1 MSFPHQPPSLHL
13 THPHLTPRS
22 RSETLPIMAARQP
35 PITTS
40 SSDDNIYEKDNQV
53 AAPIDNVNQLNTSSQ
68 DALVKPRSNNSI
80 LLILAAGCALLSDG
94 YQNSLMTMTNVVF
107 KTRYG
112 SKIYNAAVSTRISN
126 ASLVGAII
134 GQITVGLICD
144 RIGRKS
150 GVTFTTALLVLGAIF
165 ATAAY
170 PVDGKPENMF
180 WWLTVARGCVGVGV
194 GGEYPAS
201 STSASEAANERLGKK
216 HRSQVF
222 IMVTNLVLA
231 CGTLCSLSFFMI
243 VLKITGYHDQ
253 KNATGFRD
261 LGIIWRVVFGFGA
274 LFPLI
279 IFYFRMLVL
288 NSSLYR
294 KTAMRKKVPYMLAL
308 RKYWP
313 RLLGTAGVWFIYD
326 FVVFPLGVFSGTI
339 ISTVLH
345 NPPLLKVAEWQ
356 MLLSSIGI
364 PGVLLGV
371 LLLPKLGSRVN
382 FMIGLGGFLVLGL
395 IIGLTFDKL
404 LLHPAALI
412 VLYGMIG
419 SVGNFGPGNLCG
431 LTSAEVY
438 PSALRGT
445 FYGISAAVGK
455 TGAAIGVQAF
465 TPIQTHLGKKWV
477 FLISAMLGLIGI
489 VLVYF
494 FIPETTKFDLA
505 EEDRAWLQYLVDNGW
520 EGEVGDG
527 TEGVTDAKH
536 ALGKVK
542 DSPASDES
550 EVSDEESLGEK
561 VSH

>member
-1 MSFPHQPPSLHL
+1 MEVP
-13 THPHLTPRS
+13 
-22 RSETLPIMAARQP
+22 TLA
-35 PITTS
+35 TTGRTTTNT
-40 SSDDNIYEKDNQV
+40 SDDLIHEKR
-53 AAPIDNVNQLNTSSQ
+53 SSPDH
-68 DALVKPRSNNSI
+68 DAIPAHSNDFVIAKPRSNNSI

-112 SKIYNAAVSTRISN
+112 SKIYNSAVSTRISN

-134 GQITVGLICD
+134 GQIAVGLICD
-144 RIGRKS
+144 RIGRKA
-150 GVTFTTALLVLGAIF
+150 GVSVTTTLLVLGAIF

-222 IMVTNLVLA
+222 ILVTNLVLA
-231 CGTLCSLSFFMI
+231 CGTIVSLSFFLV
-243 VLKITGYHDQ
+243 VLKITGYNNERD
-253 KNATGFRD
+253 AAGFRD

-294 KTAMRKKVPYMLAL
+294 KTAMRRKVPYKLAFK
-308 RKYWP
+308 RYWK

-339 ISTVLH
+339 ISTVVKDST
-345 NPPLLKVAEWQ
+345 LLRVAEWQ
-356 MLLSSIGI
+356 LLLSTLGI

-371 LLLPKLGSRVN
+371 LALPKLGSRVT

-395 IIGLTFDKL
+395 IIGCLYDKYIS
-404 LLHPAALI
+404 HSAAALVI
-412 VLYGMIG
+412 LFGLLTA
-419 SVGNFGPGNLCG
+419 SGNFGPGNMCG
-431 LTSAEVY
+431 LTSSEVY

-455 TGAAIGVQAF
+455 AGAAIGVQVF

-477 FLISAMLGLIGI
+477 FIISALLGLIG
-489 VLVYF
+489 VGLVYF

-505 EEDRAWLQYLVDNGW
+505 EEDREWLRYLVENGW
-520 EGEVGDG
+520 EGEIGDG
-527 TEGVTDAKH
+527 TEGVMGAKE
-536 ALGKVK
+536 ALGRVK
-542 DSPASDES
+542 DGGDEGS
-550 EVSDEESLGEK
+550 TLRDEESIGSPVEEK
-561 VSH
+561 TSR

>member
-1 MSFPHQPPSLHL
+1 MEVPTLATTGRTTTNTSDDLKIS
-13 THPHLTPRS
+13 TPDHDGA
-22 RSETLPIMAARQP
+22 M
-35 PITTS
+35 ITTTS
-40 SSDDNIYEKDNQV
+40 
-53 AAPIDNVNQLNTSSQ
+53 NTEV
-68 DALVKPRSNNSI
+68 VKPRSNNSI

-112 SKIYNAAVSTRISN
+112 SKVYNSAVSTRISN
-126 ASLVGAII
+126 ASLVGSII
-134 GQITVGLICD
+134 GQIAVGLICD
-144 RIGRKS
+144 RIGRKA
-150 GVTFTTALLVLGAIF
+150 GVSVTTTLLVLGAIF

-222 IMVTNLVLA
+222 ILVTNLVLA
-231 CGTLCSLSFFMI
+231 CGTIVSLSFFLI
-243 VLKITGYHDQ
+243 VLKITGYNNERD
-253 KNATGFRD
+253 AAGFRD

-294 KTAMRKKVPYMLAL
+294 KTAMRRKVPYKLAFK
-308 RKYWP
+308 RYWK

-339 ISTVLH
+339 ISTVVKDST
-345 NPPLLKVAEWQ
+345 LLRVAEWQ
-356 MLLSSIGI
+356 LLLSTLGI

-371 LLLPKLGSRVN
+371 LALPKLGSRVT

-395 IIGLTFDKL
+395 IIGCLYDKYIS
-404 LLHPAALI
+404 HSAAALVI
-412 VLYGMIG
+412 LFGLLTA
-419 SVGNFGPGNLCG
+419 SGNFGPGNLSG
-431 LTSAEVY
+431 LVSSEVY
-438 PSALRGT
+438 PSSLRGT
-445 FYGISAAVGK
+445 FYGISAGIAK
-455 TGAAIGVQAF
+455 AGAAIGVQVF

-477 FLISAMLGLIGI
+477 FIISALLGLIG
-489 VLVYF
+489 VGLVYF
-494 FIPETTKFDLA
+494 FIPETTKLDLA
-505 EEDRAWLQYLVDNGW
+505 EEDREWLRYLVQNGW
-520 EGEVGDG
+520 EGEIGDG
-527 TEGVTDAKH
+527 TEGVVGAKE
-536 ALGKVK
+536 ALSRIK
-542 DSPASDES
+542 DGGDEGS
-550 EVSDEESLGEK
+550 TLRDEESIGSPVEEK
-561 VSH
+561 TPH

>member
-1 MSFPHQPPSLHL
+1 MEVPTLAA
-13 THPHLTPRS
+13 TGRS
-22 RSETLPIMAARQP
+22 
-35 PITTS
+35 TTAN
-40 SSDDNIYEKDNQV
+40 SDDLIKSKTDPSTPNADDSQVV
-53 AAPIDNVNQLNTSSQ
+53 AAATNDVV
-68 DALVKPRSNNSI
+68 VKPRSNNSK

-112 SKIYNAAVSTRISN
+112 SKVYTSDISTRISN
-126 ASLVGAII
+126 SSLVGAII
-134 GQITVGLICD
+134 GQIAVGLICD
-144 RIGRKS
+144 RVGRKS
-150 GVTFTTALLVLGAIF
+150 AVTLTTALLVIGAIF

-180 WWLTVARGCVGVGV
+180 WWLTIARGCVGVGV

-201 STSASEAANERLGKK
+201 STSATEAANERLGKK

-222 IMVTNLVLA
+222 ILVTNFVLGL
-231 CGTLCSLSFFMI
+231 GTLLSLGFFMI
-243 VLKITGYHDQ
+243 VLKITGYHDT
-253 KNATGFRD
+253 KDAAGFRD

-294 KTAMRKKVPYMLAL
+294 KTAMRKQVPYKLAL
-308 RKYWP
+308 RKYWK

-339 ISTVLH
+339 ISTVIKH
-345 NPPLLKVAEWQ
+345 PTLLKVAEWQ
-356 MLLSSIGI
+356 FLLSFLGL
-364 PGVLLGV
+364 PGTLIGV
-371 LLLPKLGSRVN
+371 LLLPKLGSRVS
-382 FMIGLGGFLVLGL
+382 FMIGLSGFLVLGL
-395 IIGLTFDKL
+395 IIGCAYDKVTSSAASLVVLFGL
-404 LLHPAALI
+404 LAA
-412 VLYGMIG
+412 
-419 SVGNFGPGNLCG
+419 SGNFSAGNNIG

-455 TGAAIGVQAF
+455 TGAAVGTQAF
-465 TPIQTHLGKKWV
+465 IPIQQNLGKRWV
-477 FLISAMLGLIGI
+477 FIISAILGVIGI

-494 FIPETTKFDLA
+494 CIPEPTKFDLA

-520 EGEVGDG
+520 QGEIGDG
-527 TEGVTDAKH
+527 TEGITDPKT
-536 ALGKVK
+536 ALGRVK
-542 DSPASDES
+542 DSDASDAS
-550 EVSDEESLGEK
+550 DLSRSDEESALSEK
-561 VSH
+561 ASN

>member
-1 MSFPHQPPSLHL
+1 MEVQ
-13 THPHLTPRS
+13 
-22 RSETLPIMAARQP
+22 TLAAAGRQP
-35 PITTS
+35 SADSDIIEKPSSPSTPGNNGHILTS
-40 SSDDNIYEKDNQV
+40 PSSTEV
-53 AAPIDNVNQLNTSSQ
+53 AQ
-68 DALVKPRSNNSI
+68 PRKNNSV

-94 YQNSLMTMTNVVF
+94 YQNSLMTMANVVF
-107 KTRYG
+107 KTRFG
-112 SKIYNAAVSTRISN
+112 AKVYNAAVSTRISN

-134 GQITVGLICD
+134 GQIAVGLICD
-144 RIGRKS
+144 RVGRKA
-150 GVTFTTALLVLGAIF
+150 GVTVTTALLVLGAIF
-165 ATAAY
+165 ATAAF

-231 CGTLCSLSFFMI
+231 CGTLLSLSFFMI
-243 VLKITGYHDQ
+243 VLRITGYHDQ
-253 KNATGFRD
+253 KNAAGFRD
-261 LGIIWRVVFGFGA
+261 LGIIWRCVFGFGA

-308 RKYWP
+308 KRYWP

-345 NPPLLKVAEWQ
+345 NPPLIKVAEWQ
-356 MLLSSIGI
+356 MLLSSLGI
-364 PGVLLGV
+364 PGCLLGV
-371 LLLPKLGSRVN
+371 LLLPKLGSRKC
-382 FMIGLGGFLVLGL
+382 FMLGLGGFLVLGL
-395 IIGLTFDKL
+395 IIGLAFEKITA
-404 LLHPAALI
+404 HPAALI
-412 VLYGMIG
+412 ILYGLIG
-419 SVGNFGPGNLCG
+419 SVGNFGPGNMCG

-477 FLISAMLGLIGI
+477 FIISAICGLVGIG
-489 VLVYF
+489 LVYF

-505 EEDRAWLQYLVDNGW
+505 EEDRAWLAYLVENGW
-520 EGEVGDG
+520 QGEIGDG
-527 TEGVTDAKH
+527 TEGVTDAAH
-536 ALGKVK
+536 ALSKVK
-542 DSPASDES
+542 NAPASDDS
-550 EVSDEESLGEK
+550 TLNDEESNQSGSEYDEK
-561 VSH
+561 H